1 MLVDMEH
8 SRVDGKINDD
18 AHLMGQTVRASI
30 VRQFVVE
37 PDHPDLLRWPG
48 VNSASFASLANPLRG
63 MAENDFSPGSAPFSS
78 SGGTTDQGRHAI
90 NDGLCI
96 VRRDPERSM
105 KSRRRWRRLRRSAVN
120 SMIDGS
126 NVLTR
131 ITGSGK
137 VRAER

>member
-48 VNSASFASLANPLRG
+48 VNSASFDSFANPLSG
-63 MAENDFSPGSAPFSS
+63 MAENDFSLGSAPISS
-78 SGGTTDQGRHAI
+78 SGGMTGQGKYAI
-90 NDGLCI
+90 NDGLC
-96 VRRDPERSM
+96 VAYRTPEQSM
-105 KSRRRWRRLRRSAVN
+105 KSGRR
-120 SMIDGS
+120 G
-126 NVLTR
+126 
-131 ITGSGK
+131 
-137 VRAER
+137 